1 MFPITR
7 TTVLTAMLAAGL
19 GLLASAPAQADVL
32 AVDRTRCGSA
42 LVTAKLEAS
51 GRQYEVDVEVYSGP
65 RERWT
70 ITTRTPSGAVLNRI
84 VRTTNRE
91 GEFDAWR
98 YLQGRPNVVD
108 VVAQGPAGRCIIRLQ
123 A

>member
-1 MFPITR
+1 MIPFIR
-7 TTVLTAMLAAGL
+7 TSALTAGLAAGL
-19 GLLASAPAQADVL
+19 GLLGSAPAQATVL
-32 AVDRTRCGSA
+32 AVDSVRCGSA
-42 LVTAKLEAS
+42 LVTAKLEAD

-98 YLQGRPNVVD
+98 YLRSRPSVID
-108 VVAQGPAGRCIIRLQ
+108 VLAQGPAGRCTIRLE

>member
-7 TTVLTAMLAAGL
+7 TTVLTAILAAGL
-19 GLLASAPAQADVL
+19 GLLAAAPARADVL
-32 AVDRTRCGSA
+32 AVDSTRCGSA
-42 LVTAKLEAS
+42 LVTAKLETD

-70 ITTRTPSGAVLNRI
+70 VTTRTPSGVVLNRI
-84 VRTTNRE
+84 GRTTNRE

-98 YLQGRPNVVD
+98 YLQGRPDVVD
-108 VVAQGPAGRCIIRLQ
+108 VVAQGPAGRCTIRLQ

>member
-1 MFPITR
+1 MIVR
-7 TTVLTAMLAAGL
+7 TTVLTAGLATGL
-19 GLLASAPAQADVL
+19 GLLASAPVQAAVLDVES
-32 AVDRTRCGSA
+32 VRCGTA
-42 LVTAKLEAS
+42 LVTAKLEAD
-51 GRQYEVDVEVYSGP
+51 GRQREADVEVYSGP

-70 ITTRTPSGAVLNRI
+70 VTLASSSGEVLTRI

-98 YLQGRPNVVD
+98 SLPSRPDVVNVV
-108 VVAQGPAGRCIIRLQ
+108 AEGPGGRCTIRLQ

>member
-1 MFPITR
+1 MVVR
-7 TTVLTAMLAAGL
+7 TTILSAAVATGL
-19 GLLASAPAQADVL
+19 GLLASAPAQAAVLDVES
-32 AVDRTRCGSA
+32 VRCGTA
-42 LVTAKLEAS
+42 LVTAKLEAD
-51 GRQYEVDVEVYSGP
+51 GRQREADVEVSSGP

-70 ITTRTPSGAVLNRI
+70 VTLSSSSGEVLKRI

-98 YLQGRPNVVD
+98 TLPSRPDVVNVV
-108 VVAQGPAGRCIIRLQ
+108 AEGPSGRCTIRLQ